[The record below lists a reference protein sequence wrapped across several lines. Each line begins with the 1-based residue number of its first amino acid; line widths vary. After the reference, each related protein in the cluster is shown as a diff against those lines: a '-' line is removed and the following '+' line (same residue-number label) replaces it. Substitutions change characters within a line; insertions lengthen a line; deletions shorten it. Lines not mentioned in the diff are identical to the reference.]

1 MSALGRVVR
10 SGVGRRRVPALV
22 ICLASMMAVTASV
35 LAGTLI
41 VVSEAPFDHAFAQQ
55 NGAHLSAQF
64 DGTKASTAQ
73 LAATARAPGVTAAA
87 GPFATVS
94 ADAAQVGGSNVGDLS
109 GADLGSMTV
118 VGRSSAGGPV
128 DDISLV
134 DGRWPTAA
142 NEIVL
147 AQDSEPGELEGA
159 TLTFS
164 DAPGKPVF
172 NVVGTAQSVSHTAD
186 AWVLP
191 SQISKIASAEA
202 TPAYEMLYRF
212 ASAGSDAQISTDRAA
227 VAGMLPLGAMTGSQ
241 SYLTLKLNAD
251 GSAKP
256 IVPFVVAFGI
266 LGLIMSVIVVGNVVS
281 GSVGAG
287 VRRIGILK
295 SLGFTPTQVVRAYV
309 AQAVIPSAIGIGC
322 GVVLGNLFAKP
333 LLHDAQRVYGTGT
346 LGVAGWIDVMVPLA
360 SLALVALAAFVPA
373 LRAGRLSAIE
383 AIAVGRTPKANR
395 GRVAR
400 RVLSR
405 FPLPRAVSLGLANPF
420 AKPMRSL
427 SVSAAILFGAIAV
440 TFGIGLASSL
450 SNVQKGIDA
459 DRSGDVSVEFF
470 SGPDG
475 GSGPVI
481 KSAGPASQ
489 AGPGGAAGSA
499 GSAGP
504 AGPPVPAD
512 PTAIAAAIAHD
523 PDTASYYG
531 QTQQN
536 ETVAGQTGQIDVEFF
551 QGKSTPGAFQMIA
564 GSWYTGPGQ
573 ALAPTRFLEAT
584 GTHIG
589 DTVNLVQ
596 KGKDYPVR
604 IVGEVFSTRNEG
616 MSLMTDVG
624 TIPGVT
630 VDSFSVNVKPGVN
643 AAAYAHA
650 LGQTLNP
657 LGAGVRPTQQHD
669 NQTIAIMDAMIAIL
683 TLMLVAVA
691 GLGVLNS
698 TVLDTRDRVHDLG
711 VYKAIGMTPRQTIA
725 MVIASV
731 SAIGLAAGAVGVP
744 IGVALHDYILPVMG
758 RGAGTNVP
766 RVDIA
771 IYHLPELVLLG
782 LGGVIIAIVGAALPA
797 GWAAKVRTASALRTE

>member
-64 DGTKASTAQ
+64 DGSKVSAAQ
-73 LAATARAPGVTAAA
+73 LASSAHAPGVTAAA
-87 GPFATVS
+87 GPFPT
-94 ADAAQVGGSNVGDLS
+94 AAVDDVLVGGSAAGEIA
-109 GADLGSMTV
+109 GADLGSTTV

-128 DDISLV
+128 DDVTLQ

-147 AQDSEPGELEGA
+147 SADSGPGGLEGA
-159 TLTFS
+159 TLTFP

-172 NVVGTAQSVSHTAD
+172 TVVGTAQSVSHTAD

-191 SQISKIASAEA
+191 SQVSKIAPAGA
-202 TPAYEMLYRF
+202 TPTFEMLYRF
-212 ASAGSDAQISTDRAA
+212 ASAGSDAQISSGRAA
-227 VAGMLPLGAMTGSQ
+227 VAGMLPRGAMTGSQ
-241 SYLTLKLNAD
+241 SYLTLKLSAD

-322 GVVLGNLFAKP
+322 GVVRGNLFAKP
-333 LLHDAQRVYGTGT
+333 LLHDAERVYGTAQ
-346 LGVAGWIDVMVPLA
+346 LGVAGWIDVAVPMVA
-360 SLALVALAAFVPA
+360 LALVALAAFVPA
-373 LRAGRLSAIE
+373 MRAGRLSAIE

-395 GRVAR
+395 GRLAR

-405 FPLPRAVSLGLANPF
+405 FPLPRAISLGLANPF

-440 TFGIGLASSL
+440 TFGVGLASSL

-459 DRSGDVSVEFF
+459 ERSGDVSVDLR
-470 SGPDG
+470 GPQQ
-475 GSGPVI
+475 GP
-481 KSAGPASQ
+481 G
-489 AGPGGAAGSA
+489 AGPGSVAQAGAAGPS
-499 GSAGP
+499 GSVGP
-504 AGPPVPAD
+504 AGSSVTAD

-523 PDTASYYG
+523 PGTAAYYG
-531 QTQQN
+531 QADWN
-536 ETVAGQTGQIDVEFF
+536 EIVAGQSGQIDVQFF

-564 GSWYTGPGQ
+564 GSWYSGPGQ

-604 IVGEVFSTRNEG
+604 IVGEVFSTRNQG
-616 MSLMTDVG
+616 MSLMMDMA
-624 TIPGVT
+624 TIPGIT
-630 VDSFSVNVKPGVN
+630 VDSFSVDVKPGVN
-643 AAAYAHA
+643 AAAYAQA
-650 LGQTLNP
+650 LDQTLNP
-657 LGAGVRPTQQHD
+657 LGAGARPMEEHG
-669 NQTIAIMDAMIAIL
+669 NRTIAIMDAMIAIL

-725 MVIASV
+725 IVIASV
-731 SAIGLAAGAVGVP
+731 SLIGLAAGAVGVP

-758 RGAGTNVP
+758 HGAGTNVP
-766 RVDIA
+766 HSDIA
-771 IYHLPELVLLG
+771 IYHVPELVLLG
-782 LGGVIIAIVGAALPA
+782 LGGVAIAILGAALPA

>member
-64 DGTKASTAQ
+64 DGAKVGSAQ
-73 LAATARAPGVTAAA
+73 LAATAHAPGVTAAA
-87 GPFATVS
+87 GPFATAS
-94 ADAAQVGGSNVGDLS
+94 AGSAQVGGSNAGDLT

-128 DDISLV
+128 DDVSLV

-147 AQDSEPGELEGA
+147 AQDSEPEGMEGA

-164 DAPGKPVF
+164 DAPGQPVF
-172 NVVGTAQSVSHTAD
+172 TVVGTAQSVSHSAD

-191 SQISKIASAEA
+191 SQISKIASAGA
-202 TPAYEMLYRF
+202 TPSFEMLYRF

-227 VAGMLPLGAMTGSQ
+227 VAGMLPHGAMTGSQ
-241 SYLTLKLNAD
+241 SYLTLKLQAD

-266 LGLIMSVIVVGNVVS
+266 LGLIMSIIVVGNVVS

-322 GVVLGNLFAKP
+322 GVVLGNVFAKP
-333 LLHDAQRVYGTGT
+333 LLHDAERVYGTAT
-346 LGVAGWIDVMVPLA
+346 LSVAGWIDVAVPLA

-395 GRVAR
+395 GRFAR

-405 FPLPRAVSLGLANPF
+405 FPLPRPVSLGLANPF

-427 SVSAAILFGAIAV
+427 SVLAAILFGAIAV
-440 TFGIGLASSL
+440 TFGVGLASSL

-459 DRSGDVSVEFF
+459 GRSGDVSVEFF
-470 SGPDG
+470 GPDG
-475 GSGPVI
+475 NGAGPVI
-481 KSAGPASQ
+481 KSAGPGA
-489 AGPGGAAGSA
+489 PGGQAGSA
-499 GSAGP
+499 GQS
-504 AGPPVPAD
+504 GPPITAD
-512 PTAIAAAIAHD
+512 PTAIAAVIARD

-531 QTQQN
+531 ETQQN
-536 ETVAGQTGQIDVEFF
+536 ETVVGQSGQIEVQFF

-573 ALAPTRFLEAT
+573 ALAPTRFLQAT

-616 MSLMTDVG
+616 MSLMTDVA
-624 TIPGVT
+624 TVPGIT
-630 VDSFSVNVKPGVN
+630 VDSFSVDVKPGVN
-643 AAAYAHA
+643 VAAYAHA

-657 LGAGVRPTQQHD
+657 LGAGARPAQQHD

-766 RVDIA
+766 QVDIA
-771 IYHLPELVLLG
+771 IYHIPELVLLG
-782 LGGVIIAIVGAALPA
+782 LGGVVIAIVGAALPA

>member
-10 SGVGRRRVPALV
+10 SGVGRRRVPAVV

-41 VVSEAPFDHAFAQQ
+41 VVSDAPFDHAFSQQ

-64 DGTKASTAQ
+64 DGTRASAAQ
-73 LAATARAPGVTAAA
+73 LAATAHAPGVTAAS
-87 GPFATVS
+87 GPFATAAADDAQLNGS
-94 ADAAQVGGSNVGDLS
+94 AAGEMA

-118 VGRSSAGGPV
+118 VGRASAGGPV
-128 DDISLV
+128 DDASLV
-134 DGRWPTAA
+134 DGRWPTAPD
-142 NEIVL
+142 EIAL
-147 AQDSEPGELEGA
+147 SQDSEPGQLEGA
-159 TLTFS
+159 TLTFT

-172 NVVGTAQSVSHTAD
+172 TVVGTVESVSRTAD

-191 SQISKIASAEA
+191 SQISKIAPAGA
-202 TPAYEMLYRF
+202 TPSFEMLYRF
-212 ASAGSDAQISTDRAA
+212 ASAGSDAQISADRAA
-227 VAGMLPLGAMTGSQ
+227 VEGMLPRGAMTGSQ
-241 SYLTLKLNAD
+241 SYLTLKLAAD

-295 SLGFTPTQVVRAYV
+295 SLGFTPTQVVRAYI

-333 LLHDAQRVYGTGT
+333 LLHDAQRIYGTGT
-346 LGVAGWIDVMVPLA
+346 LGVAAWIDVVVPLA

-373 LRAGRLSAIE
+373 LRAGRLSTIE

-395 GRVAR
+395 GRFAR
-400 RVLSR
+400 RVLNR
-405 FPLPRAVSLGLANPF
+405 FPLPRAISLGLANPF
-420 AKPMRSL
+420 AKPMRAL
-427 SVSAAILFGAIAV
+427 SVAAAILFGAIAV
-440 TFGIGLASSL
+440 TFGVGLASSL
-450 SNVQKGIDA
+450 NNVQKGIDA
-459 DRSGDVSVEFF
+459 DRSGDVTVEFF
-470 SGPDG
+470 GPDQG
-475 GSGPVI
+475 PGAGPVH
-481 KSAGPASQ
+481 KSPGTITPA
-489 AGPGGAAGSA
+489 AT
-499 GSAGP
+499 
-504 AGPPVPAD
+504 AD
-512 PTAIAAAIAHD
+512 PAAISAAIAHD
-523 PDTASYYG
+523 PDTAGYYG
-531 QTQQN
+531 
-536 ETVAGQTGQIDVEFF
+536 ETDQLENVAGQSGQIDVQFF
-551 QGKSTPGAFQMIA
+551 QGKTAPGAFQIIA

-573 ALAPTRFLEAT
+573 ALAPTRFLQAT
-584 GTHIG
+584 GTRIG

-596 KGKDYPVR
+596 NGRNYPVR
-604 IVGEVFSTRNEG
+604 IVGEVFSTRHEG
-616 MSLMTDVG
+616 MSLLTDAA
-624 TIPGVT
+624 TIPGVR
-630 VDSFSVNVKPGVN
+630 VDSFSIDVKAGMSP
-643 AAAYAHA
+643 AAYAHA
-650 LGQTLNP
+650 LGQTLAP
-657 LGAGVRPTQQHD
+657 LGAGARPTPQHD
-669 NQTIAIMDAMIAIL
+669 NQTIEIMDAMIAIL
-683 TLMLVAVA
+683 TVMLVAVA

-711 VYKAIGMTPRQTIA
+711 VYKAIGMTPRQTIG

-766 RVDIA
+766 RADIA
-771 IYHLPELVLLG
+771 VFQVPELILLG
-782 LGGVIIAIVGAALPA
+782 LGGVVIAVVGAALPA